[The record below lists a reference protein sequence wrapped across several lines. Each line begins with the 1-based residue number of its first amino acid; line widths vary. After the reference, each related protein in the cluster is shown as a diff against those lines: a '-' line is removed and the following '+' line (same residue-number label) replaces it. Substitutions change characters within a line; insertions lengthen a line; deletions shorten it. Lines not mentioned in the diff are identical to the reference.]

1 VPRLADWDA
10 TVLERAFRHA
20 MISSEIAA
28 SKIADRGL
36 DNARRRLP
44 LAQSEWRDERSDLE
58 KPS

>member
-1 VPRLADWDA
+1 
-10 TVLERAFRHA
+10 